1 MRMQGKGVDRHLE
14 RLTIDRST
22 EGDLVSSARVLG
34 EKVRCLMLLRFQE
47 LTGIVNILADKSQDL
62 LAFGLALWKQHV
74 STARQANE
82 RIEQRQD
89 EG

>member
-1 MRMQGKGVDRHLE
+1 
-14 RLTIDRST
+14 
-22 EGDLVSSARVLG
+22 
-34 EKVRCLMLLRFQE
+34 MLLRFQE